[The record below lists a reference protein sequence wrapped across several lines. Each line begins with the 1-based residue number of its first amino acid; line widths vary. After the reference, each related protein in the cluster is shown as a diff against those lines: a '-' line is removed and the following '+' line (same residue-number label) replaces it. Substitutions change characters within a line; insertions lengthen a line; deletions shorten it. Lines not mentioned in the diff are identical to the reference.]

1 MAAKVLADYP
11 FRDRTIRI
19 RELFVRKQD
28 HFLKEAD
35 AMTGSDDRP
44 SGPLPRSVRTALDAM
59 SNTSERR
66 WTVAELAVLAG
77 VSGRTLQRHCRTFLG
92 KSPQEIMR
100 DRSFD
105 CARREFLRGRPETR
119 VMDVALRCGFTH
131 FGRFSIGYRHR
142 FGETPSETIS
152 RQVRLADGLKSRWQ
166 GGRTS
171 WDEPMIHLGPIEAD
185 SSIRPRVDDI
195 ADEIAVAMMRIG
207 MPVAAEP
214 RSARYQ
220 LVGAVRGTGRGQRLL
235 LRLIDRHGGRQIWAH
250 RIDDPVGASADIER
264 LAAGVVGALQPGL
277 RAAEIDQVLV
287 RPLAELGP
295 RELALRAMPGVLS
308 LDEAGNARALELL
321 ERALACD
328 PSHALSAALAAWVH
342 AQRVV
347 YHFTADIRE
356 DRARGLELARRAQ
369 TRSSDPTVLA
379 VVGTALTLLD
389 KLDGAALVIQK
400 ALAANGA
407 SAWAWS
413 RSGWLDVYRGDSDS
427 AIERFKIALDL
438 APQDPLAFNSTIGIG
453 CAYFYAGNYAAAARW
468 QARGLAEHPSAAWVH
483 RTLCPAYVLTG
494 ARPEAGRSLGAL
506 RSSYPDLTL
515 SQVQLGMPPL
525 QQTYRDLILEAL
537 SEAGLPD

>member
-1 MAAKVLADYP
+1 
-11 FRDRTIRI
+11 
-19 RELFVRKQD
+19 
-28 HFLKEAD
+28 
-35 AMTGSDDRP
+35 MTGSDDRP
-44 SGPLPRSVRTALDAM
+44 SHPLPRSVRTALDAM
-59 SNTSERR
+59 RNTIEHR
-66 WTVAELAVLAG
+66 WTVAELAELAG
-77 VSGRTLQRHCRTFLG
+77 VSGRTLQRHFATFVG
-92 KSPQEIMR
+92 KSPQEVMR
-100 DRSFD
+100 DLGFD
-105 CARREFLRGRPETR
+105 CARRELLRGQPGAR
-119 VMDVALRCGFTH
+119 VMDVALRCGFIH
-131 FGRFSIGYRHR
+131 FGRFSIGYRRR

-152 RQVRLADGLKSRWQ
+152 RQARLAAGLKARQQ
-166 GGRTS
+166 GFRISTDG
-171 WDEPMIHLGPIEAD
+171 PAIHLGRIEAEPGLRD
-185 SSIRPRVDDI
+185 RVDDL
-195 ADEIAVAMMRIG
+195 ADEIALAMIRTG
-207 MPVAAEP
+207 MPVTTEP

-220 LVGAVRGTGRGQRLL
+220 LSGAVRGTGRGQRLL
-235 LRLIDRHGGRQIWAH
+235 LRLFDRQSGCQLWAH
-250 RIDDPVGASADIER
+250 RIDDPVNASADIER

-277 RAAEIDQVLV
+277 RAAEIEQVLR

-295 RELALRAMPGVLS
+295 RELALRAMPGVLA
-308 LDEAGNARALELL
+308 LDEAGNTRALELL

-328 PSHALSAALAAWVH
+328 PSHGLATALAAWVH

-347 YHFTADIRE
+347 YHFTADIRQ

-369 TRSSDPTVLA
+369 TRSADPTVLA

-389 KLDGAALVIQK
+389 DLDGAALVVQK

-413 RSGWLDVYRGDSDS
+413 RSGWLDVYRGDPDS

-438 APQDPLAFNSTIGIG
+438 APQDPLAFNSSIGIG